1 MRIVFLP
8 ETLDYFNELVTI
20 LFEKE
25 YFGFK
30 ESALTY
36 VDDLIDQVKN
46 SLHTKIEKS
55 VPTISINM
63 GKDLK
68 YTIFSKSRTTQWFV
82 FFTTYQLRN
91 ETVYLIRYINN
102 NHNVSQHL

>member
-25 YFGFK
+25 YFGFE
-30 ESALTY
+30 ESALKY

-46 SLHTKIEKS
+46 SLHTKIKK
-55 VPTISINM
+55 PAPHYFIKY
-63 GKDLK
+63 GKGLQ
-68 YTIFSKSRTTQWFV
+68 YVTFSKSRTTQWFV

-91 ETVYLIRYINN
+91 ETIYLIRYISN
-102 NHNVSQHL
+102 NHTVSQLL

>member
-25 YFGFK
+25 YFGFE
-30 ESALTY
+30 ESALKY

-46 SLHTKIEKS
+46 SLHTKIKKPA
-55 VPTISINM
+55 PTISINM
-63 GKDLK
+63 GKGYNMPPSVKAEPLNGLCFLPH
-68 YTIFSKSRTTQWFV
+68 T
-82 FFTTYQLRN
+82 N
-91 ETVYLIRYINN
+91 
-102 NHNVSQHL
+102 